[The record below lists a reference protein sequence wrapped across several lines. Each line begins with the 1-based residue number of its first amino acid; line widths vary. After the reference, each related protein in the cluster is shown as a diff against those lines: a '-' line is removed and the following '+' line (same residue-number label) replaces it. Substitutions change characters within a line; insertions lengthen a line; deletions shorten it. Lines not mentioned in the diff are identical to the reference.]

1 MSLAILKYLSSKDER
16 YFLWS
21 DNMSNVETVQKG
33 YKLNSP
39 TVSNYTEK
47 MMLKVLFEHKGL
59 ETLFEESR
67 WKSDEVAQALG
78 LPNKLEQEEKL
89 PEIVA
94 ELLKPRYEILQ
105 KMPTFSDENGK
116 QVEENLAQLAS
127 LLSLNEAE
135 MSVLRLSLHLK
146 IESDFSYIFN
156 FFSPKSLPQ
165 AVEFLVEFLNISRDE
180 LRPVLKKSSKLFQYG
195 LLQRS
200 YSPTDVD
207 DYVEWGDTLDADEFT
222 LLPFNEEKLLKNS
235 VILSHQ
241 PKLNL
246 KQFEYISD
254 TYLMMQNYL
263 QQALEK
269 QQKGVNFLIY
279 GKPGTG
285 KTELAGLLAKTLN
298 LTAYNIA
305 YMDEDGDVI
314 RAEKRLNHCR
324 MAQTL
329 LGRNSKSLLIFD
341 EIEDVFA
348 SSFFERSIAQRNKA
362 WMNQLLE
369 NNSVPMIWIS
379 NSVNC
384 IDEAFL
390 RRFDFI
396 LEMPDLPSKNKVE
409 LIRNLAGDK
418 LSVEY
423 IQHFAKE
430 RSLTPAILD
439 RAIKVANQVNLQD
452 KTFAEVLLSL
462 FNQTLQSQGKA
473 KIQPLVKGKMT
484 YDLDWVSCK
493 DDIHRLSEGL
503 KRTKKGRICC
513 YGPPGTGKTAWASWL
528 AEQLDMPLLL
538 KQGSDLL
545 DPYVGRTEQ
554 KIAAAFEQAKS
565 ENGVLV
571 LDEVD
576 SFLFSRDNA
585 QRSWERSQVNEMLT
599 QIERFEGLLI
609 VSTNLMDILDPAA
622 LRRFD
627 LKLKFDYLS
636 AAQRQD
642 FAQNQAKYLG
652 LGELNEGDLHFIER
666 LNLLTPGD
674 FAAVTRRHQFAPFE
688 EAKSWLNALQ
698 EECEIKPQYNQTRRI
713 GF

>member
-1 MSLAILKYLSSKDER
+1 M
-16 YFLWS
+16 
-21 DNMSNVETVQKG
+21 
-33 YKLNSP
+33 
-39 TVSNYTEK
+39 
-47 MMLKVLFEHKGL
+47 
-59 ETLFEESR
+59 
-67 WKSDEVAQALG
+67 AQALG

-135 MSVLRLSLHLK
+135 MRVLRLSLHLK

-165 AVEFLVEFLNISRDE
+165 AVEFLVEFLNVSRDE
-180 LRPVLKKSSKLFQYG
+180 LRPALKKSSRLFQYG
-195 LLQRS
+195 LLQRRYHPS
-200 YSPTDVD
+200 DVD

-222 LLPFNEEKLLKNS
+222 LLPFDEEKLLKNS
-235 VILSHQ
+235 VILSNP

-246 KQFEYISD
+246 TQFEYISD

-263 QQALEK
+263 QQAVEK

-314 RAEKRLNHCR
+314 RAENRLNHCR

-379 NSVNC
+379 NSVSG

-396 LEMPDLPSKNKVE
+396 LEMPDLPSRNKAD
-409 LIRNLAGDK
+409 LIRNLANDK
-418 LSVEY
+418 LSAEY

-430 RSLTPAILD
+430 QSLTPAILD

-473 KIQPLVKGKMT
+473 KIQPLIKGKMT

-493 DDIHRLSEGL
+493 DDIYRLSAGL

-545 DPYVGRTEQ
+545 DPYVGGTEQ

-609 VSTNLMDILDPAA
+609 VSTNLIDILDPAA

-636 AAQRQD
+636 ATQRQD
-642 FAQNQAKYLG
+642 FAKNQAKCLG

-666 LNLLTPGD
+666 LSLLTPGD
-674 FAAVTRRHQFAPFE
+674 FAAVARRHQFTPFE
-688 EAKSWLNALQ
+688 EPKSWLNALQ

>member
-1 MSLAILKYLSSKDER
+1 M
-16 YFLWS
+16 
-21 DNMSNVETVQKG
+21 
-33 YKLNSP
+33 
-39 TVSNYTEK
+39 
-47 MMLKVLFEHKGL
+47 
-59 ETLFEESR
+59 
-67 WKSDEVAQALG
+67 AQALG

-116 QVEENLAQLAS
+116 QAEENLAQLAS

-156 FFSPKSLPQ
+156 YFSPKSLPQ

-180 LRPVLKKSSKLFQYG
+180 LRPVLKKSSRLFQYG
-195 LLQRS
+195 LLQRRYHPS
-200 YSPTDVD
+200 DVD

-222 LLPFNEEKLLKNS
+222 LLPFDKEKLLNNS
-235 VILSHQ
+235 VILSNQ

-246 KQFEYISD
+246 TQFEYIYD
-254 TYLMMQNYL
+254 TYLMMRNYL
-263 QQALEK
+263 QQAVEK

-314 RAEKRLNHCR
+314 QAEKRLNHCR

-362 WMNQLLE
+362 WLNQLLE
-369 NNSVPMIWIS
+369 NNNVPMIWIS
-379 NSVNC
+379 NSVSG

-396 LEMPDLPSKNKVE
+396 LEMPDLPSKNKAD
-409 LIRNLAGDK
+409 LIRNLASDK
-418 LSVEY
+418 LSAEY

-430 RSLTPAILD
+430 QSLTPAILD
-439 RAIKVANQVNLQD
+439 RAIKVANQVNLQN

-473 KIQPLVKGKMT
+473 KIQPLIKGKMT

-545 DPYVGRTEQ
+545 DPYVGGTEQ

-636 AAQRQD
+636 ATQRQD
-642 FAQNQAKYLG
+642 FAKNQAKYLG

-674 FAAVTRRHQFAPFE
+674 FAAVARRHQFVPFE
-688 EAKSWLNALQ
+688 EPKSWLNALQ

>member
-1 MSLAILKYLSSKDER
+1 M
-16 YFLWS
+16 
-21 DNMSNVETVQKG
+21 
-33 YKLNSP
+33 
-39 TVSNYTEK
+39 
-47 MMLKVLFEHKGL
+47 
-59 ETLFEESR
+59 
-67 WKSDEVAQALG
+67 
-78 LPNKLEQEEKL
+78 
-89 PEIVA
+89 A

-165 AVEFLVEFLNISRDE
+165 AVEFLVEFLNVSRDE

-195 LLQRS
+195 LLQRRYHPS
-200 YSPTDVD
+200 DVD

-222 LLPFNEEKLLKNS
+222 LLPFDKEKLLNNS
-235 VILSHQ
+235 VILSNQ

-246 KQFEYISD
+246 TQFEYIYD
-254 TYLMMQNYL
+254 TYLMMRNYL
-263 QQALEK
+263 QQAVEK

-314 RAEKRLNHCR
+314 QAEKRLNHCR
-324 MAQTL
+324 IAQTL

-362 WMNQLLE
+362 WLNQLLE
-369 NNSVPMIWIS
+369 NNNVPMIWIS
-379 NSVNC
+379 NSVSG

-396 LEMPDLPSKNKVE
+396 LEMPDLPSKNKAD
-409 LIRNLAGDK
+409 LIRNLANDK
-418 LSVEY
+418 LSAEY

-430 RSLTPAILD
+430 QSLTPAILD

-473 KIQPLVKGKMT
+473 KIQPLIKGKMT

-493 DDIHRLSEGL
+493 DDIHRLSAGL

-528 AEQLDMPLLL
+528 AEQLDMPLFL

-545 DPYVGRTEQ
+545 DPYVGGTEQ

-599 QIERFEGLLI
+599 QIEQFEGLLI

-636 AAQRQD
+636 VTQRQD
-642 FAQNQAKYLG
+642 FAKNQAKYLG

-674 FAAVTRRHQFAPFE
+674 FAAVARRHQFVPFE
-688 EAKSWLNALQ
+688 EPKSWLNALQ